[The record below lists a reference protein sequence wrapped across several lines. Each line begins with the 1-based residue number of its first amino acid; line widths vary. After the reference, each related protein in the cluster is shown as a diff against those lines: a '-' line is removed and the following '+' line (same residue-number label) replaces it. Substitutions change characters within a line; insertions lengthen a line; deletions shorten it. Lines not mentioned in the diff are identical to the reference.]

1 MDTVVDAHTSTID
14 PSPLADPHV
23 DLVTRLL
30 RDGDG
35 LAQELRDSPTGASW
49 IGPLAGVTAVGAGI
63 FGFAIGLPGGPLQ
76 ALISAIKMPLVML
89 GSAALTLPLLHVATA
104 RTGLRIAPARLSA
117 MVLQAMATAT
127 TTMSGLAPLALV
139 FWLSLS
145 LLPGL
150 VDADWYAYRRFV
162 LAVVA
167 VGALGGMVGAARL
180 LRGLPARSV
189 IPWAVGLGLA
199 GLQLTWLLRPV
210 IGSPGPLVLLR
221 PLESSGLAAFI
232 DVVVAILGG

>member
-1 MDTVVDAHTSTID
+1 MDTVIE
-14 PSPLADPHV
+14 PSLPPSLPPSQ

-35 LAQELRDSPTGASW
+35 LARELRDSPHSGAW
-49 IGPLAGVTAVGAGI
+49 IGPLAGVSAVGAAI
-63 FGFAIGLPGGPLQ
+63 FGLAIGLPGGPLQ
-76 ALISAIKMPLVML
+76 ALISAVKMPLVML
-89 GSAALTLPLLHVATA
+89 GSAALSLPLLHVAAA
-104 RTGLRIAPARLSA
+104 RAGLRLAPARLSA
-117 MVLQAMATAT
+117 MVLQALATAT

-167 VGALGGMVGAARL
+167 VGGLGGLVGAARL
-180 LRGLPARSV
+180 LRELPARAAF
-189 IPWAVGLGLA
+189 PWAMGLGLA
-199 GLQLTWLLRPV
+199 GLQLSWLLRPV